1 MTTAAQPNAEL
12 ASAIAT
18 GAFYSLD
25 APVKR
30 MGAVR

>member
-1 MTTAAQPNAEL
+1 MTTAAWPNAEL

-18 GAFYSLD
+18 GAFYSSD
-25 APVKR
+25 EPVKR